1 MFFRD
6 NLHYELDK
14 QEMLIKELSA
24 KTNISESTLKSYL
37 KKDSVEPK
45 ATNAVIIAKALGV
58 TVEYLVTGNS
68 ENGAGS
74 AKPVSREANFI
85 AETFDRLSEN
95 DRKSVLALVKEMK
108 SHNQ

>member
-1 MFFRD
+1 MSFKE
-6 NLHYELDK
+6 NLRFMLDSK
-14 QEMLIKELSA
+14 GWLVKELASKTRISENTLKTYL
-24 KTNISESTLKSYL
+24 KTN
-37 KKDSVEPK
+37 SVEPK

-74 AKPVSREANFI
+74 AKPVSREANFV
-85 AETFDRLSEN
+85 AENFDRLSEN
-95 DRKSVLALVKEMK
+95 DRKSVLALIKEMK